1 MEMFAFQ
8 SNCEQRIQPKW
19 LRERHKMA
27 NLRHNEYPTDSVE
40 RRKPVLVNKKLK
52 LILASLGASLLA
64 LGASNGLVA
73 QEMPNTEGFRVVQT
87 STSGSF
93 LAGRG
98 AYEDRRAKVAANYFE
113 DALDSNW
120 DNLVLQERA
129 FKALLASGQVEKA
142 EAIARR
148 LVEAAPNYE
157 VAKLVLGAVALKERR
172 YKSVEKD
179 LGGSSL
185 NTLYGIT
192 SNVILA
198 WSYIGNGNPELGYRT
213 VEAITQD
220 GFKNFLVFQR
230 ALMADVGGNKQ
241 MARSL
246 YEQAYD
252 ADPFVFSIVEAYA
265 RFLANN
271 GEFDQSLEVIDR
283 LLERGVSNIELE
295 QLADKVRAK
304 KRPGR
309 MTENAQEGAAEL
321 LRGLSSALSREGA
334 SEPSLMLVRVAGYMN
349 PKSVQIAFA
358 TADFLERAERYEQA
372 NEIYENIPQSSLH
385 YHTALV
391 RSAENLRELGKSEE
405 AIKRLT
411 NIVAVEPE
419 NLVAITALGDTL
431 RFEKRYEE
439 SEKAYTRVLD
449 MTGGERLI
457 DWHLFYVRGIA
468 FERQKKWEL
477 AEADFKRALALYPD
491 QPQVLNYLGYS
502 WVDQGMNLEQALGMI
517 ETAVSLRPNDGYIVD
532 SLGWAYYKLGRY
544 EDAVETLERANRLT
558 PSDPTISDHLGD
570 AYWQVGRKREASFQ
584 WAKAKEMDP
593 DDELLDKLEAK
604 LADGLIADAG

>member
-1 MEMFAFQ
+1 M
-8 SNCEQRIQPKW
+8 
-19 LRERHKMA
+19 
-27 NLRHNEYPTDSVE
+27 
-40 RRKPVLVNKKLK
+40 K
-52 LILASLGASLLA
+52 LILASFGASLMA
-64 LGASNGLVA
+64 LGACTASVA

-179 LGGSSL
+179 LSGSSL

-198 WSYIGNGNPELGYRT
+198 WSYIGNGKPELGYRT

-271 GEFDQSLEVIDR
+271 GEFDQSLEVIER
-283 LLERGVSNIELE
+283 VLERGVTNIELE
-295 QLADKVRAK
+295 QLAQKVRAK

-372 NEIYENIPQSSLH
+372 NEIYESIPQSSLH
-385 YHTALV
+385 YHSALV
-391 RSAENLRELGKSEE
+391 RSAENLRELERSAE
-405 AIKRLT
+405 AIKRLN
-411 NIVAVEPE
+411 NIVAIEPD

-431 RFEKRYEE
+431 RFEKQYEE
-439 SEKAYTRVLD
+439 AEKAYTRVLD

-457 DWHLFYVRGIA
+457 DWHLYYVRGIA
-468 FERQKKWEL
+468 FERQKKWDQ

-570 AYWQVGRKREASFQ
+570 AYWQVGRKREAGFQ

-593 DDELLDKLEAK
+593 DEELLEKLDAK
-604 LADGLIADAG
+604 LAEGLIADAG